1 VIGNDHSV
9 TRESTHR
16 LRALVPAAVALSLLI
31 TPAVASA
38 QQDTTPPC
46 FDPAAPLSVEEQRL
60 DDVLVAGGP
69 AVGPELVRLAGFTAS
84 VQRFTEKLCAAP
96 SARAAKQ
103 LVSSTGAD
111 LWKTAVKR
119 AQSTQPTWDAYD
131 DRPLYWARLHLT
143 KALRQWTPRSA
154 VSAADRAALVESV
167 DRTSRGVTDVRFPAQ
182 PGVRKIVVTGFD
194 PFQLQGT
201 SVRRG
206 NPAGAAALQLD
217 GKVFDTPQGKVVVQ
231 AAVLPVLWGGFD
243 EGIVEAVYGTALKAQ
258 VKPDAFV
265 TISQG
270 RPGRFDVERWASRWR
285 GGFPDNNDASSR
297 GPVPDAAGWPQPS
310 TEFIETT
317 LPFQKMVDAGTGP
330 FTVQLNRSFC
340 EWPVGSVPGT
350 GAMSCRSDEPTPGA
364 AAASGGGGDYLSN
377 ESMYRANR
385 VRTGLGATTVL
396 GGHLHTPVLTQPVD
410 PAALTDAAF
419 EAQRRDIANQA
430 VALVGVV

>member
-1 VIGNDHSV
+1 MIGNDHSV
-9 TRESTHR
+9 IRESTPR
-16 LRALVPAAVALSLLI
+16 LRALLPAAVALSLLMA
-31 TPAVASA
+31 PGVASA
-38 QQDTTPPC
+38 QQDTTRAC

-69 AVGPELVRLAGFTAS
+69 AVGPELVRLAGFD
-84 VQRFTEKLCAAP
+84 VNVERFTDRLCAAP
-96 SARAAKQ
+96 SARAARQ
-103 LVSSTGAD
+103 LVSSAGTD
-111 LWKTAVKR
+111 LWKAAVKR
-119 AQSTQPTWDAYD
+119 AQSTQTTWDAYD

-143 KALRQWTPRSA
+143 KALRQWTPRIA
-154 VSAADRAALVESV
+154 VDATERAKLVESV
-167 DRTSRGVTDVRFPAQ
+167 DRASRGVSDVRFQDQ
-182 PGVRKIVVTGFD
+182 PDVRKIVVTGFD
-194 PFQLQGT
+194 PFQLTGS

-206 NPAGAAALQLD
+206 NPAGAAVLQLD

-231 AAVLPVLWGGFD
+231 AAVLPVLWGAFD
-243 EGIVEAVYGTALKAQ
+243 EGIVEAVYGTALRSSAE
-258 VKPDAFV
+258 PDAFV

-340 EWPVGSVPGT
+340 EWPVGTVPGT

-385 VRTGLGATTVL
+385 VRTGLGAATVL

-419 EAQRRDIANQA
+419 EAQRRDIADQA

>member
-1 VIGNDHSV
+1 MI
-9 TRESTHR
+9 REHTHR
-16 LRALVPAAVALSLLI
+16 LRALVPAAVALSLLVA
-31 TPAVASA
+31 PGVASA
-38 QQDTTPPC
+38 QQDARAC

-60 DDVLVAGGP
+60 DDVLVTGGP
-69 AVGPELVRLAGFTAS
+69 AVGPELVRLAGFDAS
-84 VQRFTEKLCAAP
+84 VKSFTDRLCATR
-96 SARAAKQ
+96 STRAAQQ
-103 LVSSTGAD
+103 LVALTGND
-111 LWKTAVKR
+111 LWKAAVTR
-119 AQSTQPTWDAYD
+119 AQSTQPAWDAYD

-143 KALRQWTPRSA
+143 RALRQWTPRFTLG
-154 VSAADRAALVESV
+154 AADRGKLLETV
-167 DRTSRGVTDVRFPAQ
+167 DRASRGVPDVRFPAQ

-194 PFQLQGT
+194 PFQLQGS

-231 AAVLPVLWGGFD
+231 AAVLPVLWGAFD
-243 EGIVEAVYGTALKAQ
+243 EGVVEAVYGTALKA
-258 VKPDAFV
+258 KTTPDAFV

-285 GGFPDNNDASSR
+285 GGFPDNNDASAR

-317 LPFQKMVDAGTGP
+317 LPFQKMIDAGTGP

-350 GAMSCRSDEPTPGA
+350 GTMSCRSDEPTPGA

-385 VRTGLGATTVL
+385 VRTGLGATAVL
-396 GGHLHTPVLTQPVD
+396 GGHLHTPVLGQPVD

-419 EAQRRDIANQA
+419 EAQRRDIVNQA

>member
-1 VIGNDHSV
+1 MIGNDRSV
-9 TRESTHR
+9 TRESIHR
-16 LRALVPAAVALSLLI
+16 LRALLPAAVALSLLMAPGI
-31 TPAVASA
+31 ASA
-38 QQDTTPPC
+38 QQDASTC

-60 DDVLVAGGP
+60 DDVLVTGGP
-69 AVGPELVRLAGFTAS
+69 AVGPELVRLAGFDAN
-84 VQRFTEKLCAAP
+84 VQRFTDRLCATP
-96 SARAAKQ
+96 SARTAQQ
-103 LVSSTGAD
+103 LVSTAGNE
-111 LWKTAVKR
+111 LWQAAVKR
-119 AQSTQPTWDAYD
+119 AQSTQTTWDAYD

-143 KALRQWTPRSA
+143 KALRQWTPRFGLGA
-154 VSAADRAALVESV
+154 TERAALVAAV
-167 DRTSRGVTDVRFPAQ
+167 DRASRGVSDVRFPAQ
-182 PGVRKIVVTGFD
+182 TGVRRIVVTGFD
-194 PFQLQGT
+194 PFQLTGS

-231 AAVLPVLWGGFD
+231 AAVLPVLWGAFD
-243 EGIVEAVYGTALKAQ
+243 EGVVEAVYGTALRNR

-317 LPFQKMVDAGTGP
+317 LPFQKMIDAGTGP
-330 FTVQLNRSFC
+330 FPVQLNRSFC
-340 EWPVGSVPGT
+340 EWPIGSTPGT
-350 GAMSCRSDEPTPGA
+350 GPMSCRSDEPTPGA

-385 VRTGLGATTVL
+385 VRVGLGATGVL
-396 GGHLHTPVLTQPVD
+396 GGHLHVPVLTQPVD